1 MNYPQIP
8 STGLFLIFIWSTVW
22 KGFALWRAARY
33 GQRNW
38 FIAILV
44 LNTIGILEIIYLLY
58 FSKKKLSLK
67 EISEVTKNLVN
78 FKKSHK

>member
-1 MNYPQIP
+1 M
-8 STGLFLIFIWSTVW
+8 IFIWSTVW